1 MYMNFA
7 SMIMS
12 SSQMERLAM
21 ARMGFLDK
29 AREVEVSRVVYTL
42 TVKLGGQEGGG
53 WTHEQM
59 LSGIINQT
67 THTGC
72 CERSR

>member
-1 MYMNFA
+1 M
-7 SMIMS
+7 MS

-42 TVKLGGQEGGG
+42 TAKLGGQEGGG
-53 WTHEQM
+53 GRT
-59 LSGIINQT
+59 NK
-67 THTGC
+67 C
-72 CERSR
+72 